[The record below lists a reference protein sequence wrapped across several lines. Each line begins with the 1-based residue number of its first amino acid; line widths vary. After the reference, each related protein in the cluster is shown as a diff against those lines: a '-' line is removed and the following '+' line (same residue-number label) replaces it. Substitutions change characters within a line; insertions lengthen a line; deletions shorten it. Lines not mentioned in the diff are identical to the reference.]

1 MVRRCIEKKNEV
13 GLQDEYKKGKLREL
27 AMVDRPNWNFD
38 YYRQG
43 VEYFL

>member
-13 GLQDEYKKGKLREL
+13 VGQDEYKKGKLREL
-27 AMVDRPNWNFD
+27 AMVDSPRWAVD